1 MSFDVEKKFV
11 FSVFKEFKMRKNK
24 VNIIFYIIVDF
35 VDYYLLFNYDEVV

>member
-1 MSFDVEKKFV
+1 MW
-11 FSVFKEFKMRKNK
+11 KNK

>member
-1 MSFDVEKKFV
+1 MWE
-11 FSVFKEFKMRKNK
+11 NK

>member
-1 MSFDVEKKFV
+1 MWVLMLKKNLYIV
-11 FSVFKEFKMRKNK
+11 YLMIKMWKNK